1 MMLIIDV
8 FYCYSYIDV
17 FIYKNLM
24 DSTFNVFYGNL
35 ILRNESFWFDFIENW
50 LRVEVV
56 YKIDKLSKSLYFL
69 S

>member
-35 ILRNESFWFDFIENW
+35 ILRNESFWFDI
-50 LRVEVV
+50 
-56 YKIDKLSKSLYFL
+56 IDCELKLSTK
-69 S
+69 